1 MILGIAGLALTLLA
15 GVLIGATGI
24 GGVLLV
30 PILLGVEGM
39 TLSDAIAAS
48 ALAFAFP
55 GGLAIWRLRRSP
67 TSARAPG
74 DGLAL
79 WLMLGALPGAMLG
92 AAWVHHVDTRVLLA
106 LLAAVALFSG
116 VRGWIQRPVV
126 NQASWVIAWPL
137 AVLLG
142 AAVGL
147 GSGLTGTGGPVLL
160 MPLLMALRQPL
171 LGTIRSAQVIQL
183 PVALSATLAH
193 VHAGAMPLALV
204 PLSGLLGLCLIGGFV
219 LGQWGAERV
228 ATRHLQSF
236 VHLLLVAVGL
246 WFLWRTV
253 TVV

>member
-30 PILLGVEGM
+30 PILNGVEGLS
-39 TLSDAIAAS
+39 LSDAIAAS

-55 GGLAIWRLRRSP
+55 GALAIWRLRRSSVP
-67 TSARAPG
+67 AHSQG
-74 DGLAL
+74 DALAL

-92 AAWVHHVDTRVLLA
+92 AAWVHHADTKVLLGLLA
-106 LLAAVALFSG
+106 LVALFSG
-116 VRGWIQRPVV
+116 GRGLMKRPVAS
-126 NQASWVIAWPL
+126 QASWTISRRL
-137 AVLLG
+137 AIFLG
-142 AAVGL
+142 AVVGL

-183 PVALSATLAH
+183 PVAMSATLAH
-193 VHAGAMPLALV
+193 AQAGAMPLTLV
-204 PLSGLLGLCLIGGFV
+204 PLSVVLGLCLVSGFV
-219 LGQWGAERV
+219 VGQRSAERV

-236 VHLLLVAVGL
+236 VNLLLIAVGL

-253 TVV
+253 SAV